1 MESEIGT
8 VSWVAVIIGAVV
20 AFLVGW
26 LWYSPKL
33 FGEKWAEGVGV
44 SLGSAD
50 QMPVA
55 AMVAQIVGMILMSW
69 VIGITAAQNALFT
82 AILVI
87 LAITALIIANGY
99 FARKSPYAIRTEAGF
114 IIVAGI
120 IMIACQGIF

>member
-1 MESEIGT
+1 MEADGASI
-8 VSWVAVIIGAVV
+8 SWLAIIVGAVA

-33 FGEKWAEGVGV
+33 FGVKWAEGVGV
-44 SLGSAD
+44 DLGSAD
-50 QMPVA
+50 EMPMA
-55 AMVAQIVGMILMSW
+55 AMVFQILGMLLMSW

-87 LAITALIIANGY
+87 LAITALILANGY
-99 FARKSPYAIRTEAGF
+99 FARKSAYAIRTEAGF

-120 IMIACQGIF
+120 IMIIAQGIF

>member
-1 MESEIGT
+1 MEADGASI
-8 VSWVAVIIGAVV
+8 SWLAIIVGAVA

-33 FGEKWAEGVGV
+33 FGVKWAEGVGV
-44 SLGSAD
+44 DLGSAD
-50 QMPVA
+50 EMPMA
-55 AMVAQIVGMILMSW
+55 AMVFQILGMLLMSW

-87 LAITALIIANGY
+87 LAITALILANGY
-99 FARKSPYAIRTEAGF
+99 FARKSAYAIRTEAGF

-120 IMIACQGIF
+120 IMILAQGIF

>member
-8 VSWVAVIIGAVV
+8 VSWVAVIVGAVA

-33 FGEKWAEGVGV
+33 FGEKWSEGVGV
-44 SLGSAD
+44 DLGSAQD
-50 QMPVA
+50 MPVA
-55 AMVAQIVGMILMSW
+55 AMVFQFLGMVLMSW

-87 LAITALIIANGY
+87 LAITALIMANGY
-99 FARKSPYAIRTEAGF
+99 FARKSAYAIRTEAGF